1 MRIVSP
7 RKSCSFSI
15 VSGCIETTEL
25 SSLIASSTTSRFGD
39 FLRSRIAV
47 EKSFFAP
54 FLEHQQ
60 KRKEK
65 AIKSTITPRNFRISE
80 GIKTLIQKHIKIWY
94 INSVKSSWNQRV
106 ESHESEDSG
115 CLSIF
120 LSQTKWKIG
129 REQSSSDGE
138 ESNFGWKPTSSF
150 ALFIAPEH
158 FALFVKKVSF
168 FNILTFWPFCP
179 FF

>member
-1 MRIVSP
+1 MKNSDTFIRIVSP

-54 FLEHQQ
+54 LLEHQQ

-65 AIKSTITPRNFRISE
+65 AIKTTISPRSFRISE
-80 GIKTLIQKHIKIWY
+80 GIKTLIQKHIRIWY
-94 INSVKSSWNQRV
+94 INSVKSSWNKRV

-120 LSQTKWKIG
+120 LSQTKWKFE
-129 REQSSSDGE
+129 REQSSSDWRRIKLRMKAY
-138 ESNFGWKPTSSF
+138 NLVC
-150 ALFIAPEH
+150 LFIAPEH
-158 FALFVKKVSF
+158 LALFLKNSF
-168 FNILTFWPFCP
+168 FNLLC
-179 FF
+179 